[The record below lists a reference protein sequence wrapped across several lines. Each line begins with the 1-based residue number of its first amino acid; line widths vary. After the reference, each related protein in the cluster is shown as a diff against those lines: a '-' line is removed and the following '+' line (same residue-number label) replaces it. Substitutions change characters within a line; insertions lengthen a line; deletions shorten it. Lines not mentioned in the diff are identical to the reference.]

1 MAPVFGS
8 IQAPTEN
15 QARLTLHRTLGR
27 RVRPKRSICWLEKLR
42 VRHPYHAGDIFCTV
56 HCHYI
61 SWDPGVRRACSAQ
74 FKEHGLTCALTCK
87 KSLGFLISMRLQWS
101 HRVWSNRVAKN
112 AQKNRILGQIYLYL
126 SLALVISDFRQTSF
140 SPQSLQQCLSPHP
153 LLEPGS
159 PSIFPPG

>member
-61 SWDPGVRRACSAQ
+61 SWDPGVRRACSIQ
-74 FKEHGLTCALTCK
+74 FKEHGLTCPLTCK
-87 KSLGFLISMRLQWS
+87 KLLLGFLISMRLHWS
-101 HRVWSNRVAKN
+101 RCVWSNRGAKN
-112 AQKNRILGQIYLYL
+112 VPKNVRIWGRISL
-126 SLALVISDFRQTSF
+126 SLSLVISAVSPAMSYNVFLPIHF
-140 SPQSLQQCLSPHP
+140 SN
-153 LLEPGS
+153 
-159 PSIFPPG
+159 